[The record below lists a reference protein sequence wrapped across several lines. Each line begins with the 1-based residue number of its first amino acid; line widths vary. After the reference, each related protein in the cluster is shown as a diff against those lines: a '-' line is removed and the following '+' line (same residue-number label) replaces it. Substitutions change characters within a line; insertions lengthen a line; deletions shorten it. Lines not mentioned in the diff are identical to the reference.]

1 MDRLAQLNDNMLPF
15 AKLLGINF
23 VTAELDRV
31 IAELL
36 IRDDLCNRRDIA
48 HGGVL
53 MAFADKLGA
62 MGTIINLPDGTST
75 TTIESKSNF
84 LGAVPVG
91 TRLVGEATPVHRG
104 KTTMVWQT
112 RISTHEGR
120 LTALVTQ
127 TQLVFAAKP

>member
-53 MAFADKLGA
+53 MAFADTLGA

-84 LGAVPVG
+84 LGAVPMG

-112 RISTHEGR
+112 RISTQEGK

-127 TQLVFAAKP
+127 TQFVFAAKS

>member
-1 MDRLAQLNDNMLPF
+1 MDRLAQLNENMLPF

-23 VTAELDRV
+23 VIAELDRV
-31 IAELL
+31 VAKLL

-53 MAFADKLGA
+53 MAFADTLGA
-62 MGTIINLPDGTST
+62 MGTIMNLPDGTST
-75 TTIESKSNF
+75 TTIESKTNF

-104 KTTMVWQT
+104 KTTMGWQT
-112 RISTHEGR
+112 RISTQGGK

-127 TQLVFAAKP
+127 TQFVFAAKP